1 MAYRQ
6 APSPYPFHTL
16 NTKLSGKRHSVSFHT
31 KMHVSELRV
40 SVFITNISVLSSAS
54 KNAQNGEVK

>member
-1 MAYRQ
+1 
-6 APSPYPFHTL
+6 
-16 NTKLSGKRHSVSFHT
+16 
-31 KMHVSELRV
+31 MHVSELRV